1 MELDFKDFVL
11 RVQPSNRYLLGER
24 RCKIVEGSPRMVA
37 AFLCGYEEVTE
48 VV

>member
-11 RVQPSNRYLLGER
+11 RVHSPNRDLLGER

-37 AFLCGYEEVTE
+37 AFLRGYEEVRDG
-48 VV
+48 